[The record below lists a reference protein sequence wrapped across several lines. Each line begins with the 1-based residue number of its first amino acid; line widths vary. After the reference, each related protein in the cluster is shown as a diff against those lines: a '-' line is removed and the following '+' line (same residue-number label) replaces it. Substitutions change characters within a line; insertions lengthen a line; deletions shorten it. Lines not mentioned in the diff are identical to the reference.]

1 MNPTMVGASHG
12 GLVRLLAERR
22 GGGVKTS
29 VLRTRDFGTTNPSE
43 ASNTTATAGRPAAL
57 LSVSV
62 AAGEPDLQLRKA
74 VRAAVAAMSRAARAW
89 RYGVP
94 LAALLAGLMFATS
107 ATLSRGFDLRVTGRD
122 DVNSLVNRQQR
133 SVITQGA
140 QLAALQRKLQAAT
153 SQAAKTDTRVAQARD
168 EADAFADAAGLEPVS
183 GPAISVA
190 LNDAPALPGKQRT
203 AVPPDYLVVHQQ
215 DVQAVVNAL
224 WAGGAEAMTLQ
235 GQRVIST
242 SAVRC
247 VGNTLLLHGVVYS
260 PPYTVEAIGDPKKMQ
275 QALDDAPDVIIYKQY
290 VDAYQLGYK
299 LVLEGNVTMPAFTGP
314 LTLAYAHAVT
324 S

>member
-1 MNPTMVGASHG
+1 VCASM
-12 GLVRLLAERR
+12 AA
-22 GGGVKTS
+22 T
-29 VLRTRDFGTTNPSE
+29 TRS
-43 ASNTTATAGRPAAL
+43 S
-57 LSVSV
+57 
-62 AAGEPDLQLRKA
+62 
-74 VRAAVAAMSRAARAW
+74 RAW
-89 RYGVP
+89 RIGVP
-94 LAALLAGLMFATS
+94 VAALLAGLMFATS
-107 ATLSRGFDLRVTGRD
+107 ATFSHGFDLRVTGRD
-122 DVNSLVNRQQR
+122 DVNSLVNRTQR
-133 SVITQGA
+133 TVIAQAA
-140 QLAALQRKLQAAT
+140 QLTALQRKLQAAT
-153 SQAAKTDTRVAQARD
+153 SQAAKTDSRVAQARD
-168 EADAFADAAGLEPVS
+168 EADSFADAAGLEPVT
-183 GPAISVA
+183 GPAVSVT
-190 LNDAPALPGKQRT
+190 LNDAPALPGNQRT

-260 PPYTVEAIGDPKKMQ
+260 PPYSVVAIGDPAKLE

-299 LVLEGNVTMPAFTGP
+299 QVVEGDITMPAFTGP
-314 LTLAYAHAVT
+314 LTLAYARAVT

>member
-1 MNPTMVGASHG
+1 MTGN
-12 GLVRLLAERR
+12 
-22 GGGVKTS
+22 
-29 VLRTRDFGTTNPSE
+29 D
-43 ASNTTATAGRPAAL
+43 TAGPVIGEP
-57 LSVSV
+57 SVSV
-62 AAGEPDLQLRKA
+62 VAGDQDRQTRKA
-74 VRAAVAAMSRAARAW
+74 VRAAVAASTRASRAW

-107 ATLSRGFDLRVTGRD
+107 ATFSHGFDLRVTGRD

-133 SVITQGA
+133 TVITQDA

-153 SQAAKTDTRVAQARD
+153 SQAAKTDGRVAQARD
-168 EADAFADAAGLEPVS
+168 EADAFAGAAGLEAVS
-183 GPAISVA
+183 GPAVSVT

-224 WAGGAEAMTLQ
+224 WAGGAEAMTLE

-260 PPYTVEAIGDPKKMQ
+260 PPYTVEAIGDPQKLQ
-275 QALDDAPDVIIYKQY
+275 QALADAPDVIIYKQY
-290 VDAYQLGYK
+290 VDAYQLGYR
-299 LVLEGNVTMPAFTGP
+299 LAVEGDVTMPAFTGP
-314 LTLAYAHAVT
+314 LTLAYARAVT

>member
-1 MNPTMVGASHG
+1 
-12 GLVRLLAERR
+12 
-22 GGGVKTS
+22 
-29 VLRTRDFGTTNPSE
+29 
-43 ASNTTATAGRPAAL
+43 
-57 LSVSV
+57 
-62 AAGEPDLQLRKA
+62 
-74 VRAAVAAMSRAARAW
+74 VRAAVAASTRASRAW

-107 ATLSRGFDLRVTGRD
+107 ATFSHGFDLRVTGRD

-133 SVITQGA
+133 TVIAQDA

-153 SQAAKTDTRVAQARD
+153 SQAAKTDGRVAQARD
-168 EADAFADAAGLEPVS
+168 EADAFAGAAGLEAVS
-183 GPAISVA
+183 GPAVSVT

-260 PPYTVEAIGDPKKMQ
+260 PPYTVEAIGDPQKLQ
-275 QALDDAPDVIIYKQY
+275 QALGDAPDVIIYKQY

-299 LVLEGNVTMPAFTGP
+299 LALEGDVNMPAFTGP
-314 LTLAYAHAVT
+314 LTLAYARAVT